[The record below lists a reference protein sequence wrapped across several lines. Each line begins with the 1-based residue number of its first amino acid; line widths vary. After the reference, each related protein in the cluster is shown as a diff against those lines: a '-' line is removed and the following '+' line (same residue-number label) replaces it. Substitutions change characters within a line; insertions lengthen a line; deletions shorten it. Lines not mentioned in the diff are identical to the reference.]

1 MTNMKADSELLGVM
15 EVLREL
21 RTRVGQLEA
30 DLAARRYWHG
40 VLMTL
45 VFIILVGMMVSHC
58 G

>member
-1 MTNMKADSELLGVM
+1 MNADSELLGVM

-21 RTRVGQLEA
+21 RTRVAGLEA
-30 DLAARRYWHG
+30 ALAARRYWHG

-45 VFIILVGMMVSHC
+45 VFIILVAMMVAHC